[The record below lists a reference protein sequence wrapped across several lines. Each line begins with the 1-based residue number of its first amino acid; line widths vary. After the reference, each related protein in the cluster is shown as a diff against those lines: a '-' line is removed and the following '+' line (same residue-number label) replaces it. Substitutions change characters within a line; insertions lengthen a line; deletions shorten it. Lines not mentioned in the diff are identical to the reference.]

1 MLLLAFAAAPKS
13 TLRFSMHRITTLDQL
28 DRLYGEPVPA
38 AIIKEIDYIS
48 DHYKAFIDKSPF
60 VVVATV
66 SPDGLDC
73 SPRGDPAGFVRVRD
87 RKTVL
92 IPDRRGN
99 NRIDTLR
106 NIVRDPRISLL
117 FMIPGI
123 GNTLRINGH
132 AEICADPDLLATF
145 SFKGKAPRTVLI
157 VTVERIY
164 TQCPKALVR
173 SRLWSQDAQIARS
186 ELPSA
191 GEMLESLSKGA
202 IDGAQYDQ
210 AYPQRLKET
219 IY

>member
-1 MLLLAFAAAPKS
+1 MQ
-13 TLRFSMHRITTLDQL
+13 RITTLDQL

-48 DHYKAFIDKSPF
+48 EHYRAFIDKSPF

-66 SPDGLDC
+66 GPEGLDC

-87 RKTVL
+87 AKTVL

-99 NRIDTLR
+99 NRIDSLR
-106 NIVRDPRISLL
+106 NLVRDPRISLL
-117 FMIPGI
+117 FMIPGV

-132 AEICADPDLLATF
+132 AEISSDPELLATF
-145 SFKGKAPRTVLI
+145 SVHGKLPKTVLI

-164 TQCPKALVR
+164 THCPKALVR
-173 SRLWSQDAQIARS
+173 SRLWSQDAQISRS
-186 ELPSA
+186 ELPTA

-202 IDGAQYDQ
+202 IDGARYD
-210 AYPQRLKET
+210 AASPQRIKDT